1 MPSIRERGTGVYTV
15 VRAQRERA
23 RYAANHPV
31 ALQPGTYLIPY
42 FESFE
47 RKVLRL
53 SPSMPAACD

>member
-1 MPSIRERGTGVYTV
+1 VYTV